1 MITLYLLKNCKHCT
15 KIIEYIN
22 KNPNLNICA
31 ILISKNDI
39 SNIKNNEP
47 RITEFPVAFGGTP
60 KKNGLPYKNSAMISG
75 SNNILNVLQNSFGQT
90 LKGNQIEIN
99 YKNNNEG
106 NITNLKQYNKNCFG
120 KSNVDLHVMDRPYGP
135 CDTKFLL
142 QGFQPPNA
150 RPKRPVLPVK
160 FGMTTPGTPEW
171 NAEREL
177 SKRMAQELDR
187 PIIRNDSN
195 CEQEMYA
202 NQIAHINYPRTY
214 SNDYLNRLGR
224 ETQKLNFGKAE
235 RGRRAAKAIAAKA
248 SPTART
254 DGRSNFGNRFI
265 DGQTSLKL
273 GRRSS
278 ASGTNRFGQMVS
290 GQVNDNAPFLT
301 YAAGGNT
308 ISRVSGKNYLPEQIP
323 IQIQNSKNSYINGN
337 LQEYALKNA
346 DKLKLLSKGMSNKWT
361 FNNQGLNNYGK
372 GLKEKGLKERKNSK
386 KIKEIKKD
394 TKPPPQKET
403 KPHKETKKQMKFTS
417 PLGIEI
423 TF

>member
-31 ILISKNDI
+31 ILISKAEI
-39 SNIKNNEP
+39 PNIKNNEP

-106 NITNLKQYNKNCFG
+106 NISNLKQYNKNCFG
-120 KSNVDLHVMDRPYGP
+120 KSNVNLHVMDRPYGP

-150 RPKRPVLPVK
+150 RPKRPILPVK
-160 FGMTTPGTPEW
+160 FGMTTPGTSEW

-177 SKRMAQELDR
+177 SKQMAQELDR

-224 ETQKLNFGKAE
+224 ETQKLNFGKVK
-235 RGRRAAKAIAAKA
+235 RGTGTVR
-248 SPTART
+248 
-254 DGRSNFGNRFI
+254 DGNRFTTGKPSTMRGRNTSPI
-265 DGQTSLKL
+265 LNRGTQT
-273 GRRSS
+273 
-278 ASGTNRFGQMVS
+278 NFGQMIS

-337 LQEYALKNA
+337 LQNYALKNA
-346 DKLKLLSKGMSNKWT
+346 DKLKLLSKGISNKWT
-361 FNNQGLNNYGK
+361 FNNQGLNKYGK
-372 GLKEKGLKERKNSK
+372 LLKEEGLKERKKKNSK

-394 TKPPPQKET
+394 EVVVPKES
-403 KPHKETKKQMKFTS
+403 KKQMKFTS

>member
-31 ILISKNDI
+31 ILISKAEI
-39 SNIKNNEP
+39 PNIKNNEP

-75 SNNILNVLQNSFGQT
+75 SNNILNVLQNSFGQK
-90 LKGNQIEIN
+90 LKGNQIEIK

-106 NITNLKQYNKNCFG
+106 NISNLKQYNKNCFG

-160 FGMTTPGTPEW
+160 FGMTTPGTPQW

-177 SKRMAQELDR
+177 SKQMAQELDR
-187 PIIRNDSN
+187 PIIKNDSN
-195 CEQEMYA
+195 CEQNMYA

-214 SNDYLNRLGR
+214 SSDYLNRAER
-224 ETQKLNFGKAE
+224 ETQKLNFGNKFTGLPSTKI
-235 RGRRAAKAIAAKA
+235 GRN
-248 SPTART
+248 P
-254 DGRSNFGNRFI
+254 
-265 DGQTSLKL
+265 
-273 GRRSS
+273 S
-278 ASGTNRFGQMVS
+278 ASGHGGAEWRGARPRLNRNKFGQMVS

-337 LQEYALKNA
+337 LQDYALKNA
-346 DKLKLLSKGMSNKWT
+346 DKLKLLSNGISNKWT
-361 FNNQGLNNYGK
+361 FNNQGLNKYGK
-372 GLKEKGLKERKNSK
+372 LLKDRRKKDSK

-394 TKPPPQKET
+394 EVTGPKGPKG
-403 KPHKETKKQMKFTS
+403 TKKQMKFTS

>member
-90 LKGNQIEIN
+90 LKGNQIEIK

-106 NITNLKQYNKNCFG
+106 NISNLKQYNQNCFG
-120 KSNVDLHVMDRPYGP
+120 KSNVNLHVMDRPFGP

-195 CEQEMYA
+195 CEQKMYA

-224 ETQKLNFGKAE
+224 ETQKLNFGKA
-235 RGRRAAKAIAAKA
+235 KVSSIP
-248 SPTART
+248 SIHQP
-254 DGRSNFGNRFI
+254 NRF
-265 DGQTSLKL
+265 L
-273 GRRSS
+273 
-278 ASGTNRFGQMVS
+278 FGQMVS

-346 DKLKLLSKGMSNKWT
+346 DKLKLLSKGISNKWT
-361 FNNQGLNNYGK
+361 FNNQGLNKYGK
-372 GLKEKGLKERKNSK
+372 LLKEKGLKESRKKDSK
-386 KIKEIKKD
+386 KIKEIK
-394 TKPPPQKET
+394 PQK
-403 KPHKETKKQMKFTS
+403 KETKKQMKFTS

>member
-1 MITLYLLKNCKHCT
+1 
-15 KIIEYIN
+15 
-22 KNPNLNICA
+22 
-31 ILISKNDI
+31 
-39 SNIKNNEP
+39 
-47 RITEFPVAFGGTP
+47 
-60 KKNGLPYKNSAMISG
+60 MISG
-75 SNNILNVLQNSFGQT
+75 SNNILNVLQTSFGQT

-187 PIIRNDSN
+187 PIIRNDRN

-224 ETQKLNFGKAE
+224 QTQKLNFGKAE
-235 RGRRAAKAIAAKA
+235 RGRKAEIGRANPNAL
-248 SPTART
+248 T
-254 DGRSNFGNRFI
+254 DGRSNFGNRF
-265 DGQTSLKL
+265 T
-273 GRRSS
+273 GRQSNEKIGIIPS
-278 ASGTNRFGQMVS
+278 ASGYQPHLRNRFGQMVS

-346 DKLKLLSKGMSNKWT
+346 DKLKLLSKGISNKWT
-361 FNNQGLNNYGK
+361 FNNQGLNKYGK
-372 GLKEKGLKERKNSK
+372 GLKEKGLKERKK
-386 KIKEIKKD
+386 K
-394 TKPPPQKET
+394 PQKET
-403 KPHKETKKQMKFTS
+403 KPPQKETKKQMKFTS

>member
-31 ILISKNDI
+31 ILISKAEI
-39 SNIKNNEP
+39 PNIKNNEP

-90 LKGNQIEIN
+90 LKGNQIEIK

-187 PIIRNDSN
+187 PIIRNDRN

-224 ETQKLNFGKAE
+224 QTQKLNFG
-235 RGRRAAKAIAAKA
+235 
-248 SPTART
+248 
-254 DGRSNFGNRFI
+254 
-265 DGQTSLKL
+265 
-273 GRRSS
+273 
-278 ASGTNRFGQMVS
+278 NRFGQMVS

-346 DKLKLLSKGMSNKWT
+346 DKLKLLSKGISNKWT
-361 FNNQGLNNYGK
+361 FNNQGLNKYGK
-372 GLKEKGLKERKNSK
+372 GLKEKGLKERKKKDSK

-394 TKPPPQKET
+394 TKPPPQKES
-403 KPHKETKKQMKFTS
+403 KKQMKFTS

>member
-31 ILISKNDI
+31 ILISNAEI
-39 SNIKNNEP
+39 PNIKNNEP

-106 NITNLKQYNKNCFG
+106 NISNLKQYNKNCFG
-120 KSNVDLHVMDRPYGP
+120 KSNVNLHVMDRPYGP

-160 FGMTTPGTPEW
+160 FGMTTPGTSEW

-177 SKRMAQELDR
+177 SKQMAQELDR

-202 NQIAHINYPRTY
+202 NQIAHINYPKTY

-224 ETQKLNFGKAE
+224 ETQKLNFGKAKQGTV
-235 RGRRAAKAIAAKA
+235 R
-248 SPTART
+248 
-254 DGRSNFGNRFI
+254 DGIGINSNFGNKFTN
-265 DGQTSLKL
+265 GPSTSTMK
-273 GRRSS
+273 GRNVSPILNR
-278 ASGTNRFGQMVS
+278 GTRTNFGQMIS

-337 LQEYALKNA
+337 LQNYALKNA
-346 DKLKLLSKGMSNKWT
+346 DKLRLLSKGISNKWT
-361 FNNQGLNNYGK
+361 FNNQGINKYGK
-372 GLKEKGLKERKNSK
+372 LLKEEELKERKRKIVK
-386 KIKEIKKD
+386 KLKKL
-394 TKPPPQKET
+394 
-403 KPHKETKKQMKFTS
+403 KKLRKMK
-417 PLGIEI
+417 
-423 TF
+423 